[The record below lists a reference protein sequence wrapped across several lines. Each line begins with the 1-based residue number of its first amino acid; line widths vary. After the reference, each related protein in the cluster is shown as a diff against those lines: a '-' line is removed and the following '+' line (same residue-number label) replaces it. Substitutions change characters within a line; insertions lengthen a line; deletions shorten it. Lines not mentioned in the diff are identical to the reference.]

1 MISHADKER
10 LDEAI
15 QSYELA
21 LQLIEQYGGLISGE
35 ECSQIAFRGE
45 SGDLNWLLSWEAP
58 E

>member
-1 MISHADKER
+1 MAAD

-21 LQLIEQYGGLISGE
+21 LRIISDWGAKISSE
-35 ECSQIAFRGE
+35 ECADIAWRGE
-45 SGDLNWLLSWEAP
+45 TGDLNWLLSWEAP